1 MNKNLLLI
9 LLFTIV
15 LSFENF
21 YGMTPTDTIKAYIA
35 TKPPV
40 IDGKSDD
47 SCWLNA
53 KWYAIDQPYL
63 GGPVPSAT
71 DFQGRYKVS
80 WDTNYLYLF
89 VEIVDDS
96 LYDYHPDRLTDYWTG
111 DVIEIFFDENRSK
124 GNHQCGDSAYNAFA
138 YHISPSYYVIDLGK
152 DCNPLYLND
161 NITVKMD
168 TVEKHKY
175 DWEFAVKSF
184 TSSFDPVHPDSS
196 RIELKANQI
205 AGLTIA
211 YGDNDGNGRK
221 NFMGSTQLPTTQ
233 DVNYITADYFGLLDL
248 VDPANLPNSPSA
260 TRSLKTGEN
269 ISFFPNP
276 ATDLITVLFNG
287 GSYNT
292 LKMIDLL
299 GRTVKSQVIA
309 SKEKEVLNVSDLR
322 KGFYVLQVLKENS
335 PVFTDKVFIK

>member
-1 MNKNLLLI
+1 MNKNLI
-9 LLFTIV
+9 LFLGFTI
-15 LSFENF
+15 LQGFESI
-21 YGMTPTDTIKAYIA
+21 YSMTPTDTIKAYIA
-35 TKPPV
+35 TVPPV

-47 SCWLNA
+47 SCWINA

-80 WDTNYLYLF
+80 WDKNYLYLF

-96 LYDYHPDRLTDYWTG
+96 LFDYHPDRLSDYWTG
-111 DVIEIFFDENRSK
+111 DVIEIFFDENHSK
-124 GNHQCGDSAYNAFA
+124 GYHKCGDSAYNAFA

-161 NITVKMD
+161 NLTVRMD
-168 TVEKHKY
+168 TVEAHKY
-175 DWEFAVKSF
+175 DWEFAVKVF
-184 TSSFDPVHPDSS
+184 TSSFNPDNPDSS

-205 AGLTIA
+205 SGLTIA

-221 NFMGSTQLPTTQ
+221 NFMGSTKLPTTD

-248 VDPANLPNSPSA
+248 IDPANLPNPTSVKGD
-260 TRSLKTGEN
+260 LKTEEY

-276 ATDLITVLFNG
+276 ATDLITVMLNG
-287 GSYNT
+287 ENYNT
-292 LKMIDLL
+292 LKLMNLL
-299 GRTVKSQVIA
+299 GQTVKSQQVV
-309 SKEKEVLNVSDLR
+309 SKGKEVLNVCDLQ
-322 KGFYVLQVLKENS
+322 KGIYFLQVLKDDNS
-335 PVFTDKVFIK
+335 VFIGKVFIR